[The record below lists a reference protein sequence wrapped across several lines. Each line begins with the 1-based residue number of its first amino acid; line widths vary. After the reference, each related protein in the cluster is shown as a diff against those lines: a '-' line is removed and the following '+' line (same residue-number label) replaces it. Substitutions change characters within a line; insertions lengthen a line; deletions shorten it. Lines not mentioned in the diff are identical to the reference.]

1 MSIAEPIAIERHDPF
16 QHLYSP
22 GFLPADVCSTLYD
35 FLDAADQWH
44 LPEGSAP
51 DDGPIWF
58 INEGLPKE
66 LEFLGAPDTIASLKN
81 WLTGIYGVTFGD
93 KCELIANK
101 MSTGQGVRPHTDFHD
116 AAPSHRIVIFV
127 TRDWTWESG
136 GELWLLKSNGAQI
149 NRTGHVQYPPLAGDA
164 ITFGISPQSYHTV
177 QITNQGA
184 RYSMTYSFYPPNV
197 N

>member
-1 MSIAEPIAIERHDPF
+1 MSIAEPIAIERDAPF

-22 GFLPADVCSTLYD
+22 GFLTAEICSTLYD
-35 FLDAADQWH
+35 YFETTDKWH

-58 INEGLPKE
+58 INEGLPQD
-66 LEFLGAPDTIASLKN
+66 LAFLDTPETIETLKS
-81 WLTGIYGVTFGD
+81 WLGGIYGVAFGD

-116 AAPSHRIVIFV
+116 EAPSHRIVIFI
-127 TRDWTWESG
+127 TRDWSWDAG
-136 GELWLLKSNGAQI
+136 GELLLLNSSGTQVQPA
-149 NRTGHVQYPPLAGDA
+149 GHVLYPPMAGDA

-177 QITNQGA
+177 QICNQGP
-184 RYSMTYSFYPPNV
+184 RYSLTYSFYPEGV
-197 N
+197 Q